1 LGLEFLKQHRQ
12 RHSGGRMDVM
22 QQEDSPAL
30 CFQSLHG
37 PLHNGLRGDAPEP
50 VVGDHIRT
58 PGHQRLRRQVMIDRA
73 SPAQTRNSEKRR
85 KCLRITQCGIDGGY
99 TTLNLGFD
107 PLQWQALESER
118 MVLTMSADGMAR
130 VVNATDHGRILVRH
144 PTNQEVGS
152 LNALR
157 GQRIKNDVA
166 IGRQR
171 AVIESQDD
179 FMVVERQTLLVLHAA
194 NFAEFA
200 WADGELS
207 ARTERVWI
215 AWASVPPGRSAGDSP
230 ENKQNTNQT
239 HLASDA
245 YLISRLLAHHTAK
258 GMPIYKIRHER
269 SLKIPSHTLECDQFE
284 TLTVCDTV

>member
-1 LGLEFLKQHRQ
+1 MGLELLKQHWQ

-22 QQEDSPAL
+22 QQEDASTL

-58 PGHQRLRRQVMIDRA
+58 PGHQRLRRQVMVYRA
-73 SPAQTRNSEKRR
+73 GPAQTRNSEKRE
-85 KCLRITQCGIDGGY
+85 KCLRITQRGIDGGY
-99 TTLNLGFD
+99 PTLNLGFD

-130 VVNATDHGRILVRH
+130 VVAARDPGRILVRH
-144 PTNQEVGS
+144 PAKQEVGS

-157 GQRIKNDVA
+157 RQRIKNDVA

-171 AVIESQDD
+171 TVIESQDD
-179 FMVVERQTLLVLHAA
+179 FMVIERQTLLVLHAA
-194 NFAEFA
+194 NFTEFA

-215 AWASVPPGRSAGDSP
+215 ARASVRPGRAATDGH
-230 ENKQNTNQT
+230 EKKQKTNKN
-239 HLASDA
+239 HL
-245 YLISRLLAHHTAK
+245 
-258 GMPIYKIRHER
+258 
-269 SLKIPSHTLECDQFE
+269 
-284 TLTVCDTV
+284 